1 MLTKRVITSLLAL
14 TVLCALLMSACG
26 GSSSSTTNAGPSNQ
40 PETITLWHNWQ
51 GDYLNAKKAIFD
63 AYHKQHP
70 NITIKLVQQD
80 QLVDKSITAL
90 KGGKGPDVIA
100 WADDSLGQLAA
111 SRMVV
116 PMDKYLSSDYIN
128 STFTPAAAKAVTYN
142 GKIYGVPE
150 TTEAITIM
158 YNKKL
163 VQSSDMPKTTDEL
176 LNFSKTFK
184 EKNPGKYGVVWD
196 TTDAYFNAPWFYGFG
211 GVYVTEDGKVGLNS
225 AKSLEAGKFIN
236 SFRPYLPKQI
246 SYDVASSLFTE
257 GKAAAIINGP
267 WSYSDYATK
276 SKMDIGFA
284 PLPKVTANNN
294 APAAP
299 FVGVKSMWMTKI
311 AKDPA
316 TIADI
321 MKFYT
326 SKDNQISMI
335 KTTGEIP
342 ANAAAASDKA
352 VTENVAIASYS
363 EQAKVGNPLPNT
375 PFMSA
380 VWKPVKDALTASW
393 SGSQSVDNA
402 FNAAQ
407 KAAEQGVKS
416 INS

>member
-1 MLTKRVITSLLAL
+1 MLSKRVITSFLSLA
-14 TVLCALLMSACG
+14 VLCALLMSACG
-26 GSSSSTTNAGPSNQ
+26 GSNDTTTSSGPSNQ
-40 PETITLWHNWQ
+40 PETITIWHNWQ

-90 KGGKGPDVIA
+90 KGGKGPDIIA

-116 PMDKYLSSDYIN
+116 PMDKYLSSDYIS

-163 VQSSDMPKTTDEL
+163 VKTSELPTTTDEL
-176 LNFSKTFK
+176 LAFSKNFQA
-184 EKNPGKYGVVWD
+184 KNPGKYGLVWD

-211 GVYVTEDGKVGLNS
+211 GTYVTEDGKVGLNS
-225 AKSLEAGKFIN
+225 EKSVAAAKYIN

-246 SYDVASSLFTE
+246 TYDIASSLFTE
-257 GKAAAIINGP
+257 NKAAAIINGP

-276 SKMDIGFA
+276 AKMDIGFA

-294 APAAP
+294 TPAAP
-299 FVGVKSMWMTKI
+299 FVGVKSLWMTKI

-316 TIADI
+316 TVADI

-335 KTTGEIP
+335 KATGEIP
-342 ANAAAASDKA
+342 ANAAAAADKA
-352 VTENVAIASYS
+352 VTGNVAIASYS
-363 EQAKVGNPLPNT
+363 EQAKAGNPLPNT

-393 SGSQSVDNA
+393 SGSQSVENA
-402 FNAAQ
+402 MNAAQ